1 MAGEQPI
8 NDATATG
15 GRRRSSGFMP
25 AFDGL
30 HQQKR
35 SGDANA
41 ARRQSMTE
49 QAPKGGMFHNLF
61 HNTLGK
67 NAGK

>member
-1 MAGEQPI
+1 
-8 NDATATG
+8 
-15 GRRRSSGFMP
+15 MP

-41 ARRQSMTE
+41 ARRQSMSE

-61 HNTLGK
+61 HKLASPFLVTRLINY
-67 NAGK
+67 